1 MDDHELMFELS
12 HSGRLEALYLLSKK
26 PHRLTDISKALG
38 LTSAEISRHLGRLS
52 KAQLI
57 TKDGKGHYSLTPFG
71 DIILQELSNLK
82 FVTNN
87 NEFFLTHDFSVIPN
101 EMCWLNAMSNC
112 KLIKGTLEIMSL
124 VEDLSKN
131 AEKYV
136 YLISD
141 QPMRTMVEI
150 NLKRAK
156 KGVFFRLI
164 YPNGTDV
171 PSEYRK
177 KKGIPIEVR
186 LTDEIKFSMKLNEKT
201 GGIVVPDLNGKID
214 YGFALVGIN
223 PQFLVWLNILFD
235 YLWQKADSAF

>member
-12 HSGRLEALYLLSKK
+12 HSGRLEALYLLSKE
-26 PHRLTDISKALG
+26 PQRLTDISKALG

-57 TKDGKGHYSLTPFG
+57 TKDGKGQYSLTLFG
-71 DIILQELSNLK
+71 KIILQELSNLK
-82 FVTNN
+82 FVTKNN
-87 NEFFLTHDFSVIPN
+87 QYFSTHDFSAIPN
-101 EMCWLNAMSNC
+101 EICWLNAMSNC
-112 KLIKGTLEIMSL
+112 KLVKGTLEIMSM

-131 AEKYV
+131 ANKHV
-136 YLISD
+136 YLISE
-141 QPMRTMVEI
+141 QPMRTMVDI

-156 KGVFFRLI
+156 KGIVFRLI
-164 YPNGTDV
+164 YPKGVDV
-171 PSEYRK
+171 PGEYRK
-177 KKGIPIEVR
+177 KKGIPIEVG
-186 LTDEIKFSMKLNEKT
+186 LVDEVLFGMKLNEKS

-235 YLWQKADSAF
+235 NFWQKAELAF